1 MVNGSHK
8 TFISQLTKQE
18 DVRVNVV
25 DGDGYITFN
34 AIDFDPFKIKFN
46 KGVCDLIIGW
56 DKCGCFE
63 SLLVW
68 WDWTKSSRRTIGNEM
83 VIAHHNNNWYSLKV
97 TMGCVVNK
105 QVRLT

>member
-56 DKCGCFE
+56 DKCGC
-63 SLLVW
+63 
-68 WDWTKSSRRTIGNEM
+68 
-83 VIAHHNNNWYSLKV
+83 Y
-97 TMGCVVNK
+97 
-105 QVRLT
+105 